1 MKKHGIAKRKNL
13 SPSLIRIMCGIV
25 FLILSAIAQAQK
37 VKPGK
42 GYVVANGVNMYYEI
56 TGTGE
61 PVLLLHGG
69 LMSTGSLSPILP
81 ALTANRQVIAV
92 DLYGHGRTALTGR
105 PITHADMANDVA
117 ALLQKLGYDSVDV
130 IGYSMGGGVGLRL
143 AIQHPAAV
151 RKLVL
156 VSVTFA
162 RDGFYPDILQMQ
174 EQLNAGAAEMMKQTP
189 LYQSYAAIAPKPD
202 DFGKL
207 IEAIGNMMRKPYD
220 WSAEVKKIK
229 LPVMLVYGDADMI
242 RPEHMVQFYQ
252 LLGGGQ
258 KDAGW
263 NREQMPANRLA
274 VIPDKTHYEIGVA
287 PEMIQAVLPFLNGK
301 AK

>member
-1 MKKHGIAKRKNL
+1 MQKNSSTKRKNL
-13 SPSLIRIMCGIV
+13 SPSLIRIMCGV
-25 FLILSAIAQAQK
+25 AFLILSVIAQAQK

-42 GYVVANGVNMYYEI
+42 GYVLANGVNMYYEI

-61 PVLLLHGG
+61 PILLLHGG

-105 PITHADMANDVA
+105 PIAHADMANDVA
-117 ALLQKLGYDSVDV
+117 ALLKKLGYDSVDV

-162 RDGFYPDILQMQ
+162 RDGFYPDILRMQ
-174 EQLNAGAAEMMKQTP
+174 EQMNAGTAEMMKQTP

-202 DFGKL
+202 DFSKL

-220 WSAEVKKIK
+220 WSEEIKKLT

-263 NREQMPANRLA
+263 NREQMPINRLA
-274 VIPDKTHYEIGVA
+274 IIPDKTHYEMGIA
-287 PEMIQAVLPFLNGK
+287 PEMVQAVLPFLDGK
-301 AK
+301 KK